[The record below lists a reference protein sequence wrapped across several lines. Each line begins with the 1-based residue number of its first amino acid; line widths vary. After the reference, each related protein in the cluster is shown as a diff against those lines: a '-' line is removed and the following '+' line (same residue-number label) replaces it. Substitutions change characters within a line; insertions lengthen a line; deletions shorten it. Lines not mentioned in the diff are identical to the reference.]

1 MVLGA
6 HLFVELLHVGGN
18 MKACIKSL
26 CFALV
31 LFAVFLGMAVCSSA
45 KEVVLYSS
53 NQPDMLDAISQD
65 FESKTGIKL
74 TVVRMGTGEAM
85 KRIEAEKANP
95 LCDVF
100 WSGDVA
106 VLDNAKANFMSYTSP
121 EAASLPASFI
131 EKDHKWTAA
140 NMHLMVIMANTQL
153 VPAAYLPKTWGDLL
167 DPKWKDKVVMANPL
181 KSGSAYA
188 QVYGLYK
195 LYGWEGLTKLINNV
209 KILDSS
215 SLVYKGT
222 AEGEF
227 ALGITMEY
235 AAHRYVAGGAQNVR
249 VIYPADG
256 VIAAP
261 EGLAIIADC
270 KHPEEAKVLA
280 DYLLSQPVVDAVFQ
294 KYFRRPARPDASA
307 VEGMPSL
314 KELNMLKDFDPAEAN
329 ALEKDMLA
337 KWKKLVLQKQ

>member
-1 MVLGA
+1 MKSVWKNVAIVLA
-6 HLFVELLHVGGN
+6 V
-18 MKACIKSL
+18 
-26 CFALV
+26 LV
-31 LFAVFLGMAVCSSA
+31 LLTGGAWSALA

-53 NQPDMLDAISQD
+53 NQPDMLDMITLD
-65 FESKTGIKL
+65 FEKKTGIKL

-106 VLDNAKANFMSYTSP
+106 VLDNAKGNFQPYVSP
-121 EAASLPASFI
+121 EAATLPA
-131 EKDHKWTAA
+131 EYMDKDKLWTAA
-140 NMHLMVIMANTQL
+140 NTHLMIIMANTRL
-153 VPAAYLPKTWGDLL
+153 VPQPDLPKSWEDLL
-167 DPKWKDKVVMANPL
+167 QPQWKEKIVMANPL

-188 QVYGLYK
+188 QVYGIYK
-195 LYGWEGLTKLINNV
+195 LYGWDGLSKLIQNA

-215 SLVYKGT
+215 SLVYKGV

-235 AAHRYVAGGAQNVR
+235 AAHRYVAGGAEQVQ
-249 VIYPADG
+249 VIYPEDG

-261 EGLAIIADC
+261 EGAAIIANC
-270 KHPEEAKVLA
+270 KHPEEAKALV
-280 DYLLSQPVVDAVFQ
+280 DYLLSQDTVNLIFE
-294 KYFRRPARPDASA
+294 KYFRRPARPDTVK

-314 KELNMLKDFDPAEAN
+314 DEIILHQSYDLNEAN
-329 ALEKDMLA
+329 ALEKELLGE
-337 KWKKLVLQKQ
+337 WKKQVLQK